1 MASLLKKP
9 EKMGTPQIASQQ
21 IWKTRVVQGRR
32 LANPPILVMS
42 PEPLMACMTE
52 PAHRK
57 RPALKK
63 AWVKRWKMPPA
74 KLPVPTPTNMKPS
87 WLTVE

>member
-1 MASLLKKP
+1 M
-9 EKMGTPQIASQQ
+9 
-21 IWKTRVVQGRR
+21 V
-32 LANPPILVMS
+32 VMS

-52 PAHRK
+52 PAQRNS
-57 RPALKK
+57 PALKK
-63 AWVKRWKMPPA
+63 ACVKRWKIPPS